1 MTSFLCDLVI
11 DFDAINGYEVKD
23 VERLIK
29 QIQDSITESGRRK
42 VVVLFRSAHY
52 LTTRAFV
59 TLYDYIRNNGASNVV
74 FVLVSTDR
82 SRIFPPLL
90 ALVENESLNLGV
102 A

>member
-23 VERLIK
+23 VERLIN
-29 QIQDSITESGRRK
+29 QIQDSVTENGGRK

-59 TLYDYIRNNGASNVV
+59 TLYDYIRNSETSNAV

-90 ALVENESLNLGV
+90 AFVQNENVNLGV

>member
-23 VERLIK
+23 VESLIS
-29 QIQDSITESGRRK
+29 QIRDSVTGNGGRK
-42 VVVLFRSAHY
+42 VVILLRSAHY

-59 TLYDYIRNNGASNVV
+59 VLYDYIRNSSTSNVV
-74 FVLVSTDR
+74 FVLVSTDK

-90 ALVENESLNLGV
+90 TLVENESLNLGV